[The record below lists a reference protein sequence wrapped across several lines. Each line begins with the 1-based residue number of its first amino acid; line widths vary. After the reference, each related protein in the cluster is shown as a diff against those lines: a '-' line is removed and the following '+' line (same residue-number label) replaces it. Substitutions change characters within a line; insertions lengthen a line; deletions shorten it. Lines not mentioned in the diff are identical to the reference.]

1 MLENPIVTH
10 RKRLNLSRTEL
21 SLAIGVSSTHVGYL
35 ERGDRTPTKSI
46 THRLAALFRCPSNE
60 LVAEIE
66 AYRAVLRRAA
76 LAKIEIN
83 PVRTGG

>member
-1 MLENPIVTH
+1 MENPILTH
-10 RKRLNLSRTEL
+10 RKRLGLSRTEL
-21 SLAIGVSSTHVGYL
+21 SLVIGVSPTHVGYW

-60 LVAEIE
+60 LVAEVE
-66 AYRAVLRRAA
+66 AYRAALRRAA

-83 PVRTGG
+83 PAKTGG